1 MEILMVFDPI
11 IQLILRETLQTDGY
25 NPVIRSKE

>member
-25 NPVIRSKE
+25 NPRSKEW